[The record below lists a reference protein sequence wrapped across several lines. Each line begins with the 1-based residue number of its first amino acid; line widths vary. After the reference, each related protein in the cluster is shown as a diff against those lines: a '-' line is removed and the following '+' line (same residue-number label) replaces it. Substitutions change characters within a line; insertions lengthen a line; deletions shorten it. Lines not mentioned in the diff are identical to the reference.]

1 MSSPKPKIDSD
12 TNLKSN
18 YLLESDSSQLGLVI
32 LFRLGIILNYV
43 IILTT
48 MSNKL
53 FRVATFKTS

>member
-1 MSSPKPKIDSD
+1 MLSPEPKIDSD

-18 YLLESDSSQLGLVI
+18 YLWESDSSQLGLVI

-43 IILTT
+43 IIITR

-53 FRVATFKTS
+53 FQVATFKTS